1 MKTLF
6 IGKPSCRA
14 VECLVVSTAE
24 CERSFSAM
32 NDIASDTR
40 SSLGIKRISALMFAK
55 LLGPQDVI
63 AFNPESYVR
72 KWMASGRHSADD
84 TASRKRDPTKHS
96 SQDYSHLCKIFE

>member
-55 LLGPQDVI
+55 LLGPKDVI
-63 AFNPESYVR
+63 ACNPESYVC
-72 KWMASGRHSADD
+72 KLASGRHSADD

-96 SQDYSHLCKIFE
+96 SQVTIQPPMQDYE